1 MISNFITMNGYGLY
15 VWLSFSVVFISCA
28 IVYFRTKK
36 TLKKYEQDFLMEL
49 QALTLEE
56 KNKAL
61 ENSKV
66 AQQILATSSKVN

>member
-15 VWLSFSVVFISCA
+15 VWLSFGVVFISCA
-28 IVYFRTKK
+28 IVYFKTKK
-36 TLKKYEQDFLMEL
+36 TLKKYEQEFLAEL
-49 QALTLEE
+49 QTLTLEE

-66 AQQILATSSKVN
+66 AQQILATSLKTN